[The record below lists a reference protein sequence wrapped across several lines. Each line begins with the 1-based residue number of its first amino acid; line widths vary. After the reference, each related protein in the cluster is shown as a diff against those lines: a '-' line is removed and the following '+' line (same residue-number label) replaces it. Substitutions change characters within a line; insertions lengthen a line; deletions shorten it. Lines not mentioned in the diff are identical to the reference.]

1 MNKVKLL
8 IILAIFTF
16 IALASCKSVTI
27 TSHNPNFQ
35 GKWVANKPDTS
46 YYIEINANS
55 EIFYQMVTGVVTEKY
70 NGTAKYRKSK
80 LIIGLN
86 TFKIGKEPSTDS
98 PNEFILNQ
106 VTFKKSE

>member
-8 IILAIFTF
+8 IILTIPLFF
-16 IALASCKSVTI
+16 ALTGCKSVTI
-27 TSHNPNFQ
+27 ISHNPNFQ

-46 YYIEINANS
+46 YYIEINAKS
-55 EIFYQMVTGVVTEKY
+55 EIFYQMVTGVITEKY
-70 NGTAKYRKSK
+70 TGTAKYRKSK

-86 TFKIGKEPSTDS
+86 SFRIGKEPSTDS
-98 PNEFILNQ
+98 PNEFIINQ

>member
-1 MNKVKLL
+1 MNKAKFL
-8 IILAIFTF
+8 IIIFIGCFLVAT
-16 IALASCKSVTI
+16 SCKSVTI
-27 TSHNPNFQ
+27 ISYNPNFQ

-46 YYIEINANS
+46 YYIEINAKS
-55 EIFYQMVTGVVTEKY
+55 EIFYQMVTGVITEKY

-86 TFKIGKEPSTDS
+86 SFKIGKEPSTDS